1 MENSLVK
8 NSTLLI
14 EGARCVGKSTIVE
27 KFVKNNYEDY
37 IMIDFMCETDE
48 MKDLFKDFKNLDIFF
63 SNFFLICT

>member
-1 MENSLVK
+1 MK

-14 EGARCVGKSTIVE
+14 EGARCVGESTIVE
-27 KFVKNNYEDY
+27 KFVKNEYEDY
-37 IMIDFMCETDE
+37 IMMDFMYETDE